1 RLLREYQQ
9 PVAVQRLQALK
20 KSLTKISERSSERER
35 VALEAERE
43 STKIKQVEWIA
54 EHVGEMFDGLISG
67 VTARGIFVEIT
78 PCLIEGFIA
87 VENLEDDYYIFDEK
101 TYRMVGREN
110 NREYRLGDEVKIRV
124 ARVDRETNQVDF
136 VMAANG

>member
-1 RLLREYQQ
+1 
-9 PVAVQRLQALK
+9 
-20 KSLTKISERSSERER
+20 
-35 VALEAERE
+35 
-43 STKIKQVEWIA
+43 
-54 EHVGEMFDGLISG
+54 MFDGLISG

-78 PCLIEGFIA
+78 PHLIEGFIA

-101 TYRMVGREN
+101 TYRMVGKES
-110 NREYRLGDEVKIRV
+110 NREYRLGDEVRIRV